1 MEPAPTTLG
10 SLKENLMAGQACAC
24 VAKTGR
30 KRRCNMLH
38 YTIKDVL
45 AQGGKTRLYS
55 CFRKA
60 RWEGAIQ
67 SERVQTDNVFEFI
80 NRLGNE

>member
-45 AQGGKTRLYS
+45 AQGGKTRPP
-55 CFRKA
+55 
-60 RWEGAIQ
+60 GGGG
-67 SERVQTDNVFEFI
+67 
-80 NRLGNE
+80 RLRGEMRYWQQIGQI